1 MFPFGD
7 WRDQWSSFITN
18 KDEEGS
24 LKSTCLS
31 SKLESTSRYG
41 QEASLASNSD
51 NWIFKT
57 TQSDFDIN
65 NCRSSIAFEGVP
77 SWYIFEKVFK
87 IEKGRKQN
95 EYINRRDVISK
106 SIIRYFYKYLWRLL
120 KQKIFKKKN
129 MKSLDSLVQSIE
141 DIWLSSEI
149 TNDTN
154 LMIENPTPDKELIHF
169 ILIFVW
175 SNQRILKKQFGEA
188 LFSDIFA
195 QKFNILI
202 NSNCEA
208 STIMK
213 NIMKRYSHSQLQGF
227 FENKT
232 LRLLFKRF
240 IDRESENFL
249 NKIPSWKRVKC
260 EETLRDFE
268 TNIFMLEN

>member
-7 WRDQWSSFITN
+7 WRDQWSNFITN

-31 SKLESTSRYG
+31 SKLGNSSWYGKES
-41 QEASLASNSD
+41 SLALNSD
-51 NWIFKT
+51 NRFFIT
-57 TQSDFDIN
+57 TQSDTDIN
-65 NCRSSIAFEGVP
+65 NYGSSIASESVP

-95 EYINRRDVISK
+95 EYTNRRDVISK
-106 SIIRYFYKYLWRLL
+106 SIIRYFYKYIRRLL

-129 MKSLDSLVQSIE
+129 MKSLDSLIQSIE
-141 DIWLSSEI
+141 DIWLRFEI
-149 TNDTN
+149 TNDPN
-154 LMIENPTPDKELIHF
+154 LMIKNLTPDNELIHF
-169 ILIFVW
+169 ILLFVW

-213 NIMKRYSHSQLQGF
+213 KCY
-227 FENKT
+227 E
-232 LRLLFKRF
+232 
-240 IDRESENFL
+240 
-249 NKIPSWKRVKC
+249 KIQSLSATEILWK
-260 EETLRDFE
+260 
-268 TNIFMLEN
+268 